1 MDIADDDKVWVFVNL
16 IKAQE
21 IERCR
26 LPFEKFAA
34 ALCALFPTTADVA
47 AVCERLPEALRHREA
62 EDQMASY
69 YYERSRRKEEW
80 EALRPAREAAWE
92 AYRRVAGL
100 DPAEMPERPSDDD
113 LPF

>member
-1 MDIADDDKVWVFVNL
+1 MKIADDDKVWVFVNL

-26 LPFEKFAA
+26 LPFEKFVAE
-34 ALCALFPTTADVA
+34 LCAHFPTTADVA

-62 EDQMASY
+62 DDHMSAYYGERLRQAED
-69 YYERSRRKEEW
+69 W

-100 DPAEMPERPSDDD
+100 DPAEMPSDDD